1 MIRTVLLVDD
11 DRAVR
16 EALGQTL
23 ELADLN
29 PILAGSTIEAKDHVA
44 RDFPGVVISDI
55 RMPGKD
61 GFALLDHIRAVDADL
76 PVILLTG
83 QGDVP
88 TAVRGMGA
96 GAFGFLEKPCAPAD
110 LLEIVHRALH
120 ARTEVLDARGLSRR
134 MAEGDAAARMI
145 FGVSSLAEGL
155 RARIRAAAR
164 AATPV
169 LVTGEPGTGI
179 PKVAEVI
186 HLVSPAA
193 RRPFVKLS
201 AAGAGPEALSEAF
214 ARADG
219 GSVFLDE
226 VADLTPAAQFA
237 LLELIEGA
245 GVSDESGAR
254 AIAGSHRDLGAE
266 ARAGRFHPDLA
277 LRLDAMALRI
287 PPVRERPE
295 DIPVMFRRYLSQA
308 CEQADIPEP
317 PVTEAVLG
325 RLMAEDWPGNARA
338 LMNAAMRF
346 ALGLEEPLPEAGE
359 GLAEQMA
366 RVERTLLEQALRRH
380 EGRATDAAQA
390 LKLPR
395 KTFYD
400 KLARH
405 GLRAED
411 FRRG

>member
-29 PILAGSTIEAKDHVA
+29 PVLAGSTIEAKDHVG
-44 RDFPGVVISDI
+44 RDFPGVVVSDL

-61 GFALLDHIRAVDADL
+61 GFALLAHVRGLDPEL

-88 TAVRGMGA
+88 TAVRGMA
-96 GAFGFLEKPCAPAD
+96 EGAFGFLEKPCAPGD
-110 LLEIVHRALH
+110 LLEVIHKALRS
-120 ARTEVLDARGLSRR
+120 RTEVLEARGLSRR
-134 MAEGDAAARMI
+134 IAEGDAAARLI
-145 FGVSSLAEGL
+145 FGISAQSETL
-155 RARIRAAAR
+155 RSRIRAAAR
-164 AATPV
+164 ATGAV

-179 PKVAEVI
+179 SKVAEVL

-201 AAGAGPEALSEAF
+201 ASATDAPALAEAF
-214 ARADG
+214 SRADG
-219 GSVFLDE
+219 GTIFLDE
-226 VADLTPAAQFA
+226 VTDLTPAAQFA
-237 LLELIEGA
+237 LLELIEGDARSRAVA
-245 GVSDESGAR
+245 GTHHDLAR
-254 AIAGSHRDLGAE
+254 A
-266 ARAGRFHPDLA
+266 ARAGRFHPDLS
-277 LRLDAMALRI
+277 LRLDALRLRI
-287 PPVRERPE
+287 PALRERPE
-295 DIPVMFRRYLSQA
+295 DIPVMFRRYVAQA
-308 CEQADIPEP
+308 SEQADLTPPEID
-317 PVTEAVLG
+317 AAMLD
-325 RLMAEDWPGNARA
+325 RLMAQDWPGNARA

-346 ALGLEEPLPEAGE
+346 ALGVEEPPPEGGE

-380 EGRATDAAQA
+380 GGNATVTAQA

-405 GLRAED
+405 DLHPED
-411 FRRG
+411 YRRSG